1 MAEVVEHELMENV
14 CNLKSYIKDTTELLR
29 KLNKIPQ
36 PLPGEVGSYCCALC
50 LNKNFT
56 VKTETIIFQYQI

>member
-14 CNLKSYIKDTTELLR
+14 CNLKSYIKDTTELLQ

-36 PLPGEVGSYCCALC
+36 SLPGNSIMATRPHPLYIYIYMCH
-50 LNKNFT
+50 
-56 VKTETIIFQYQI
+56 I